1 MKSMYGGEER
11 PDDECLFVDGVLY
24 ILCREGEGYSIG
36 VECVDCQY
44 GEPVSLA
51 DIAQRYPNVFLLIHD
66 SWLNGEVFRYDNYG
80 EKEWTQT
87 GQTRGF
93 A

>member
-1 MKSMYGGEER
+1 MKSLYGGEER

-24 ILCREGEGYSIG
+24 ILCRGEKGYSVG
-36 VECVDCQY
+36 VEHVHCEC

-51 DIAQRYPNVFLLIHD
+51 DIAQRYPDVFLLIHD
-66 SWLNGEVFRYDNYG
+66 SWLDGEVFRYNNYG
-80 EKEWTQT
+80 ENEWVQT